1 MIIIKTQTEIE
12 KMRQGG
18 RLLAQIVNEVAKA
31 AKEGVS
37 TEELDYLTEKL
48 IKQKRVEASFKNY
61 RGYPRSICASLNEV
75 IVHGIPSPEVILK
88 NGDILGLDIGLK
100 YQGFYTDM
108 AVTFPIGK
116 VSKKAKRLINVAKK
130 ALELG
135 LRPIRPG
142 RTIGD
147 ISYAIQTYVEANGFN
162 VVRDLVG
169 HGVGKEVHEEPKI
182 PNYGEPNL
190 GPLLSEGMT
199 LAIEPMVVTGQ
210 PEISLAEDGWT
221 ARTADGGLAAHFEV
235 TLAVTKDGFQ
245 ILTK

>member
-1 MIIIKTQTEIE
+1 MIIIKTQSEIE

-18 RLLAQIVNEVAKA
+18 RLLAEIVNEVMKA
-31 AKEGVS
+31 AKPGVS
-37 TEELDYLTEKL
+37 TETLNYLAEKL
-48 IKQKRVEASFKNY
+48 MRKKRGEASFKNY
-61 RGYPRSICASLNEV
+61 RGYPRSICTSLNEV
-75 IVHGIPSPEVILK
+75 IVHGIPSSEVILK
-88 NGDILGLDIGLK
+88 NGDILGLDVGLK

-108 AVTFPIGK
+108 AVTFPVGK
-116 VSKKAKRLINVAKK
+116 TSKKAKRLINVAKK

-135 LRPIRPG
+135 LRPIQPG

-147 ISYAIQTYVEANGFN
+147 ISHAIQTYVEANGFN

-182 PNYGEPNL
+182 PNYGEINQ
-190 GPLLSEGMT
+190 GPVLSEGMT
-199 LAIEPMVVTGQ
+199 LAVEPMVVTGQ
-210 PEISLAEDGWT
+210 PEISLDEDGWT

-235 TLAVTKDGFQ
+235 TLAVTKEGFQ